1 MKNYL
6 PLILGMTMVTF
17 LPRLLPLIT
26 LTERP
31 LHPLLKRFLLYI
43 PYTALSALI
52 ASGIMQASAS
62 MRIATIVGIGA
73 AAACSWFKGGL
84 ILSVVASI
92 ATAFLILNGF
102 NI

>member
-1 MKNYL
+1 MRSYL

-26 LTERP
+26 LADRP
-31 LHPLLKRFLLYI
+31 IHPLIKRFLLYI

-52 ASGIMQASAS
+52 ASGIMQAEGT
-62 MRIATIVGIGA
+62 MRLATLAGLGA
-73 AAACSWFKGGL
+73 AAICSWFKGGL
-84 ILSVVASI
+84 IVSVVVSI
-92 ATAFLILNGF
+92 ATSFLFLNGF

>member
-1 MKNYL
+1 MRSYL

-31 LHPLLKRFLLYI
+31 LHPLIKRFLLYI

-52 ASGIMQASAS
+52 ASGIMQADQS
-62 MRIATIVGIGA
+62 MRIATIAGIGA
-73 AAACSWFKGGL
+73 AALCSWFKGGL
-84 ILSVVASI
+84 ILSVLASI
-92 ATAFLILNGF
+92 ITAFLILNA
-102 NI
+102 

>member
-17 LPRLLPLIT
+17 IPRLLPLIT
-26 LTERP
+26 LAERP
-31 LHPLLKRFLLYI
+31 LHPLVKRFLLYI

-52 ASGIMQASAS
+52 ASGIMQADQS
-62 MRIATIVGIGA
+62 MRLATMTGIGVA
-73 AAACSWFKGGL
+73 ALFSWFKGGL
-84 ILSVVASI
+84 ILSVFTSI
-92 ATAFLILNGF
+92 IAAFLILNGL